1 MTNFIRKAA
10 LGVGVLIFAV
20 AAFAQSDVSVFQQ
33 YGDWWVTN
41 ASSQTLNITFVTTSD
56 SAGLITLAPGRSSTT
71 TDSIDHPYRYWACVA
86 PHAAFAPGGIYY
98 NSSNV
103 SCTGKW

>member
-1 MTNFIRKAA
+1 MTKFIRKAV
-10 LGVGVLIFAV
+10 LGFGVLVFAV

-41 ASSQTLNITFVTTSD
+41 DTSQTLNITFVTTAD
-56 SAGLITLAPGRSSTT
+56 SAGLITLGPGRSSTT

-103 SCTGKW
+103 TCSGKW